1 MRVGIISNENY
12 EYINKFENFLKENN
26 IQIERSNNS
35 SEIKY
40 SKIFD
45 FIFQFII
52 NKKKIT
58 NKEDEI
64 EIIYSFNFFDEIIL
78 SFLKAK
84 KSI

>member
-1 MRVGIISNENY
+1 MGIISNENY

-26 IQIERSNNS
+26 IQIEHSNNS

-52 NKKKIT
+52 NKKK
-58 NKEDEI
+58 NHEQRR
-64 EIIYSFNFFDEIIL
+64 
-78 SFLKAK
+78 
-84 KSI
+84 